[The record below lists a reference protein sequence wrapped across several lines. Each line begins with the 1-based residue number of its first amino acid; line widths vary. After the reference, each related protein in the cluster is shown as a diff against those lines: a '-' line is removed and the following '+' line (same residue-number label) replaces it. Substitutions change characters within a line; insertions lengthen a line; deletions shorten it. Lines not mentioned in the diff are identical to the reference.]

1 MRSLFIA
8 CSLIIALAPLAQ
20 ASDTS
25 STPDLR
31 IHRDNAFVGEAFRSN
46 VLLIETIDSVVN
58 TALVELGITFD
69 LFAGED
75 FSAVDLSA
83 YDHVF
88 VAMDGG
94 LMEAP
99 SIMNVAAWANAGGC
113 LHFYGGS
120 NYTPYA
126 QALNDYLL
134 QNDTANHFWQTSAT
148 PHVTVVD
155 AGHYLATDLPASYD
169 FLDTG
174 AAFYQTRST
183 DAGMAVAAVNG
194 DQFDML
200 MSRSIG
206 DGNFDICI
214 NSASADYYSNDAD
227 YRWAKQVVANMLE
240 CAGQV
245 ATQTSSWGAV
255 KSLFN

>member
-1 MRSLFIA
+1 MRSLFLA
-8 CSLIIALAPLAQ
+8 LALILALAPLAL
-20 ASDTS
+20 ASETS
-25 STPDLR
+25 SDPANL
-31 IHRDNAFVGEAFRSN
+31 IHRENAFVGEAFRSN

-69 LFAGED
+69 MFAGED

-94 LMEAP
+94 QIEAP
-99 SIMNVAAWANAGGC
+99 SIMNVAAWASAGGC

-120 NYTPYA
+120 NHTPYA

-134 QNDTANHFWQTSAT
+134 QNDTANHSWTTSAT

-155 AGHYLATDLPASYD
+155 AGHYLATDLPGSYD
-169 FLDTG
+169 FLESS
-174 AAFYQTRST
+174 ASFYQTRST
-183 DAGMAVAAVNG
+183 DGGMAVAAING

-200 MSRSIG
+200 MSRGIG

-214 NSASADYYSNDAD
+214 NSASSAYYLDDSD
-227 YRWAKQVVANMLE
+227 YRWARQVVDNMLG
-240 CAGQV
+240 CDGAV
-245 ATQTSSWGAV
+245 ATEASNWGAV
-255 KSLFN
+255 KSLFD